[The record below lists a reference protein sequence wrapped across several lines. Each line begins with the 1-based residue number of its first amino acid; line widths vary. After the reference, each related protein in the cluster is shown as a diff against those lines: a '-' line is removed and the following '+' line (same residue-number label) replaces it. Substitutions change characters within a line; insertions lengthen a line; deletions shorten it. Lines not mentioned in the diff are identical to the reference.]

1 MATNRHRARESQS
14 TAEQELLS
22 STSPDVCELWSG
34 KEVVRLIGSPAGM
47 KNLIIARVD
56 GKTKVF
62 DLASAFDKRLIQSP
76 HLYRGDPNSMR
87 MVHELSDAAPNLA
100 LNVKNAT
107 APIWELWLWAAVGV
121 VLQTAALV
129 FPGMLTYFWKL
140 EKGGQQ
146 IAPYGY
152 PCFIIGTVLV
162 VIGVAACGHVI
173 EGITTEHNFTADQ
186 GPDRQIQKVV
196 RLQRAC
202 TVSDQHF
209 SSYAIF
215 NSHGDLKIRTSRLNE
230 RDYRRA

>member
-1 MATNRHRARESQS
+1 MAINRYRARESQS

-47 KNLIIARVD
+47 KNLIIAKVN
-56 GKTKVF
+56 GKTEVF
-62 DLASAFDKRLIQSP
+62 DLASAFDKRLLHSP
-76 HLYRGDPNSMR
+76 HLDEDDPNSMR
-87 MVHELSDAAPNLA
+87 IVDELSNAAPNLA

-107 APIWELWLWAAVGV
+107 APLWELWFWAAVGV
-121 VLQTAALV
+121 VLQTAALI
-129 FPGMLTYFWKL
+129 FPGMLTYFWQL
-140 EKGGQQ
+140 EKGGQP

-152 PCFIIGTVLV
+152 PCFLIGTVFV
-162 VIGVAACGHVI
+162 VIRIAACGHVI
-173 EGITTEHNFTADQ
+173 EGITTEHNFSVYEDPGKQ
-186 GPDRQIQKVV
+186 HIQKVV

-215 NSHGDLKIRTSRLNE
+215 NSTGNLEIRTSRLNE
-230 RDYRRA
+230 RDYR